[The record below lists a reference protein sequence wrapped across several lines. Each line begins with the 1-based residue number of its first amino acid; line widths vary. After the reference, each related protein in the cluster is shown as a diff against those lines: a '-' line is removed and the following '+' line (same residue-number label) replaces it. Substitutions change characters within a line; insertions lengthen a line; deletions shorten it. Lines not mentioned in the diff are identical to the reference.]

1 MKTFATCLFAMLISG
16 LVACGNL
23 RASTITLADIPSGD
37 TDTISIQLMPLDGA
51 LDGVAG
57 ASLGWG
63 FTVNWTSTQGD
74 WASFT
79 STSLGSVAQGETNPG
94 LLGSYTDFIGA
105 QGGPV
110 DFGLSPGTWV
120 EAFDGVSQGIGVY
133 QITTDPSIAAPG
145 AQDTGQITFNF
156 QVYNGDPLSAA
167 QIGDASYSYYGSSTA
182 FSVTVDA
189 AATPEPATFSLLL
202 AVAGILAAAYWRPIL
217 AGVVAILRSSPAT
230 GR

>member
-63 FTVNWTSTQGD
+63 FTVTWTSTQGD

-120 EAFDGVSQGIGVY
+120 
-133 QITTDPSIAAPG
+133 
-145 AQDTGQITFNF
+145 
-156 QVYNGDPLSAA
+156 
-167 QIGDASYSYYGSSTA
+167 
-182 FSVTVDA
+182 
-189 AATPEPATFSLLL
+189 
-202 AVAGILAAAYWRPIL
+202 
-217 AGVVAILRSSPAT
+217 
-230 GR
+230 